1 MSVKIKR
8 VNIHA
13 FRGIP
18 DLELELEGR
27 SLLLRGEN
35 GTGKS
40 SIVEAIEF
48 FFTGKIS
55 PLEGVQGLSL
65 QRHGPHV
72 NFTPND
78 VNIEITFDPGNV
90 SLYGTF
96 VAMPS
101 PSKQLEEYFQV
112 TQKGTFIL
120 RRSQILAFI
129 TSKPADRFR
138 AIGSILGIEPLDDVE
153 LEMMRLRDELEG
165 KVASK
170 IGEINRLTKD
180 LSRII
185 GKDVT
190 GVSEILPVLNE
201 MLQGANLPLIKSL
214 EEVDKHAE
222 QMLKSVRK
230 AESLDKIRVLNE
242 ILETTKAPLISEGI
256 INELSDLNEKVG
268 HLLQDKV
275 RLELSVADLLETG
288 RRVIEQEKL
297 DICPLCEQRIDR
309 ETLLAE
315 IDKRLNTLRNLSDK
329 ASEIRRISVPIT
341 DNLKGILSKIEA
353 AILKVEQ
360 FGELSDEKGK
370 LQGISDFLK
379 GFITRAASAKDLN
392 NDIPIQEF
400 SQQKDKLNGIAVAIS
415 TKCSQ
420 LLESIGLTEEERKVL
435 EVVRLIEQ
443 ARTKA
448 KDISKI
454 NLELKIYQIYHKL
467 AETIYSSF
475 SEIKKTKIQEIYN
488 AIQGDIQRFYSMLHP
503 DEPHS
508 NIELIVVLGRRA
520 STELRIESFGR
531 REDPRALKSEGHLD
545 SLGLCIFLAFVKKF
559 NEGCSLIVLDDVVTT
574 IDAGHRENICKL
586 LFEEFGDKQ
595 LIITTHDGVWYEQ
608 LCAYQRVYGIDGIF
622 KNLIITGW
630 NVDRGP
636 TMQPYKPRWEKIQE
650 KITAGDKTGAGG
662 DGREYLEWVLKRICK
677 ITNAP
682 VPVNNWDSGMVG
694 DLLPHAKKRIESL
707 IREEE
712 FTARI
717 LEAFQS
723 LESTIIM
730 GNLLSHDNILAEEVS
745 IEEVDRFCHSVHNVH
760 TLFLCPSC
768 EHFIAYSHDFKIM
781 RCSNPGCRD
790 PIEVKTR

>member
-1 MSVKIKR
+1 
-8 VNIHA
+8 
-13 FRGIP
+13 
-18 DLELELEGR
+18 
-27 SLLLRGEN
+27 
-35 GTGKS
+35 
-40 SIVEAIEF
+40 
-48 FFTGKIS
+48 
-55 PLEGVQGLSL
+55 
-65 QRHGPHV
+65 
-72 NFTPND
+72 
-78 VNIEITFDPGNV
+78 
-90 SLYGTF
+90 
-96 VAMPS
+96 
-101 PSKQLEEYFQV
+101 
-112 TQKGTFIL
+112 
-120 RRSQILAFI
+120 
-129 TSKPADRFR
+129 
-138 AIGSILGIEPLDDVE
+138 
-153 LEMMRLRDELEG
+153 
-165 KVASK
+165 
-170 IGEINRLTKD
+170 
-180 LSRII
+180 
-185 GKDVT
+185 
-190 GVSEILPVLNE
+190 
-201 MLQGANLPLIKSL
+201 
-214 EEVDKHAE
+214 
-222 QMLKSVRK
+222 
-230 AESLDKIRVLNE
+230 
-242 ILETTKAPLISEGI
+242 
-256 INELSDLNEKVG
+256 
-268 HLLQDKV
+268 
-275 RLELSVADLLETG
+275 
-288 RRVIEQEKL
+288 
-297 DICPLCEQRIDR
+297 
-309 ETLLAE
+309 
-315 IDKRLNTLRNLSDK
+315 
-329 ASEIRRISVPIT
+329 
-341 DNLKGILSKIEA
+341 
-353 AILKVEQ
+353 
-360 FGELSDEKGK
+360 
-370 LQGISDFLK
+370 
-379 GFITRAASAKDLN
+379 
-392 NDIPIQEF
+392 
-400 SQQKDKLNGIAVAIS
+400 
-415 TKCSQ
+415 
-420 LLESIGLTEEERKVL
+420 
-435 EVVRLIEQ
+435 
-443 ARTKA
+443 
-448 KDISKI
+448 
-454 NLELKIYQIYHKL
+454 
-467 AETIYSSF
+467 
-475 SEIKKTKIQEIYN
+475 
-488 AIQGDIQRFYSMLHP
+488 MLHP

>member
-1 MSVKIKR
+1 MSVKIKK

-40 SIVEAIEF
+40 SIMEAIEF
-48 FFTGKIS
+48 FFTGKVS
-55 PLEGVQGLSL
+55 SLEGVQGLSL
-65 QRHGPHV
+65 QHHGPHV
-72 NFTPND
+72 NFTADD
-78 VNIEITFDPGNV
+78 VNIEIIFDPGNV
-90 SLYGTF
+90 SLYRTF
-96 VAMPS
+96 TAMPS
-101 PSKQLEEYFQV
+101 PPKQLEEYFQV

-120 RRSQILAFI
+120 SRSQILAFI
-129 TSKPADRFR
+129 ISKPADRFR

-165 KVASK
+165 KVISK
-170 IGEINRLTKD
+170 KGEIDRLTKD
-180 LSRII
+180 LSSII

-190 GVSEILPVLNE
+190 EVSEILPVLNE
-201 MLQGANLPLIKSL
+201 MLQGADLPLIKSL

-230 AESLDKIRVLNE
+230 AESLDKIWVLNE
-242 ILETTKAPLISEGI
+242 IFETTKTPLISEGI
-256 INELSDLNEKVG
+256 INELSDFNEKVG
-268 HLLQDKV
+268 NLLQDKV

-288 RRVIEQEKL
+288 RRVIDQEKL

-315 IDKRLNTLRNLSDK
+315 IDKRLATLRNLSNK

-341 DNLKGILSKIEA
+341 DNLQGILSKIEA
-353 AILKVEQ
+353 ALQKVEQ

-379 GFITRAASAKDLN
+379 GFIRRAASAKDLK

-400 SQQKDKLNGIAVAIS
+400 SQQKDELNRIAVAIS

-420 LLESIGLTEEERKVL
+420 LLENIGLTEEERKVL
-435 EVVRLIEQ
+435 AVVRLIEQ

-454 NLELKIYQIYHKL
+454 NVEVKDYQKYHEI
-467 AETIYSSF
+467 AEIIYSSF
-475 SEIKKTKIQEIYN
+475 SETKKTKIQEIYN
-488 AIQGDIQRFYSMLHP
+488 AIQGDIQRFYSTLHP

-508 NIELIVVLGRRA
+508 NIQLIVALGRRA
-520 STELRIESFGR
+520 STELKIESFGR
-531 REDPRALKSEGHLD
+531 SEDPRALKSEGHLD

-574 IDAGHRENICKL
+574 IDAGHREYICRL

-608 LCAYQRVYGIDGIF
+608 LCANQRAYRIDGIF
-622 KNLIITGW
+622 NNLIITGW
-630 NVDRGP
+630 DVDRGP
-636 TMQPYKPRWEKIQE
+636 TIHPYKQRWEKIQE

-662 DGREYLEWVLKRICK
+662 DGREYLEWVLKMICK

-682 VPVNNWDSGMVG
+682 VPVNNWNSGMVG
-694 DLLPHAKKRIESL
+694 DLLPHVKKRMESL
-707 IREEE
+707 IRGEE
-712 FTARI
+712 FKAKI
-717 LEAFQS
+717 LESFQS
-723 LESTIIM
+723 LGSTIIM
-730 GNLLSHDNILAEEVS
+730 GNLLSHDNIMIEEVS
-745 IEEVDRFCHSVHNVH
+745 IEEVNRFCNSVHNLHSV
-760 TLFLCPSC
+760 FLCPDC
-768 EHFIAYSHDFKIM
+768 NHFVAHYSDLKRLI
-781 RCSNPGCRD
+781 CSNGSCCM
-790 PIEVKTR
+790 PIQVRTR